1 MADPKITKMEV
12 IEFEYF
18 VDNMEG
24 SGRIVLPAYAPGTK
38 LRQTARV
45 VVIHTTLG

>member
-24 SGRIVLPAYAPGTK
+24 PAGSCCLDMRRELSSAK
-38 LRQTARV
+38 LLASS
-45 VVIHTTLG
+45 

>member
-24 SGRIVLPAYAPGTK
+24 SGRIQLPGYAPGTK
-38 LRQTARV
+38 IRNTARI
-45 VVIHTTLG
+45 VVIHTDAV

>member
-1 MADPKITKMEV
+1 MEV

-24 SGRIVLPAYAPGTK
+24 SGRIVLPGYAPGTK
-38 LRQTARV
+38 HPPTPLAS
-45 VVIHTTLG
+45 